1 VPRGRAGRALRHDIT
16 FAREKRATAE
26 DTPVGNIDWNQPRS
40 WEEVCRRHAARRR
53 WNAVRRV
60 VAEDRRRQVLELVLA
75 LGGLQRGTQ
84 SRIAAA
90 LGVHRSTICKDLRRL
105 LPLATPC
112 PTCGALR
119 PRDWWEEV

>member
-1 VPRGRAGRALRHDIT
+1 
-16 FAREKRATAE
+16 
-26 DTPVGNIDWNQPRS
+26 VGNIDWNHPRS

-105 LPLATPC
+105 LPLATSC
-112 PTCGALR
+112 PTCGALP
-119 PRDWWEEV
+119 PRDWWDKA

>member
-1 VPRGRAGRALRHDIT
+1 MGT
-16 FAREKRATAE
+16 
-26 DTPVGNIDWNQPRS
+26 IDWNHPRT
-40 WEEVCRRHAARRR
+40 WDEVCRRAAARRR

-90 LGVHRSTICKDLRRL
+90 LGVHRSTVCKDLRRL
-105 LPLATPC
+105 LPLATAC
-112 PTCGALR
+112 PTCGTLR
-119 PRDWWEEV
+119 PRDW

>member
-1 VPRGRAGRALRHDIT
+1 
-16 FAREKRATAE
+16 
-26 DTPVGNIDWNQPRS
+26 VGTIDWNYPRT
-40 WEEVCRRHAARRR
+40 WEEVCRHHAARRR

-60 VAEDRRRQVLELVLA
+60 VAADRRRQVLELVRA
-75 LGGLQRGTQ
+75 LGGLTRGTQ

-112 PTCGALR
+112 PACGTLQ
-119 PRDWWEEV
+119 PRDWWKEA

>member
-1 VPRGRAGRALRHDIT
+1 
-16 FAREKRATAE
+16 
-26 DTPVGNIDWNQPRS
+26 VGTIDWNHPRS

-60 VAEDRRRQVLELVLA
+60 VAADRRRRVLELALA
-75 LGGLQRGTQ
+75 LGGLPRGAQ

-90 LGVHRSTICKDLRRL
+90 LGVHRSTIGKDLRRL

-119 PRDWWEEV
+119 PRDRWDKA

>member
-1 VPRGRAGRALRHDIT
+1 M
-16 FAREKRATAE
+16 
-26 DTPVGNIDWNQPRS
+26 GNIDWNHPRT
-40 WEEVCRRHAARRR
+40 WDEVCRRAAARRR

-90 LGVHRSTICKDLRRL
+90 LGVHRSTVCKDLRRL
-105 LPLATPC
+105 LPLATAC
-112 PTCGALR
+112 PTCGTPR
-119 PRDWWEEV
+119 PRDW